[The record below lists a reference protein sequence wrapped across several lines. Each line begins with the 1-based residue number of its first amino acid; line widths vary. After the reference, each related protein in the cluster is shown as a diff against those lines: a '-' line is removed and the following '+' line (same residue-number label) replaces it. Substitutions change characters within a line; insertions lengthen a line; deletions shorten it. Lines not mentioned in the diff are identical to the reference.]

1 MLITNFLF
9 LYKKNTIVSYS
20 GPDSILKIHNHLVSL
35 LSSDLKFQYYCNSS
49 LPISLMYYK
58 TKGHWSKNNNIL
70 WNDFVGKLVIWTS
83 FCELNINLFD
93 LPMLQRLT
101 KLSLPSYGDAKYE
114 GIVLPC
120 YRSAYNT
127 AIATAYYVS

>member
-1 MLITNFLF
+1 
-9 LYKKNTIVSYS
+9 
-20 GPDSILKIHNHLVSL
+20 
-35 LSSDLKFQYYCNSS
+35 
-49 LPISLMYYK
+49 MYYK